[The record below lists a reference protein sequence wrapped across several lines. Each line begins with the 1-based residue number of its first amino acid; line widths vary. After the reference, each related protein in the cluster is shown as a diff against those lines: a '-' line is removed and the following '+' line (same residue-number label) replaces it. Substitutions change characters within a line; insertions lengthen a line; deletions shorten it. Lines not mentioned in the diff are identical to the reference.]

1 MTKKIYELITKEIIT
16 ELGKG
21 SVPWDRPWTFGKHR
35 NLRSKKHYRG
45 INQFLLNHRAAQN
58 GFTSQWW
65 MSYKQGKAL
74 GGQVRKGEKGQRII
88 FWNWTEK
95 EIENENG
102 ETEKKRYAFLRYYT
116 VFNLN
121 QVDNIEALP
130 EEKRTFT
137 PLEQAENIVD
147 NMLNPPALIHAK
159 QDRACYSPLR
169 DSVTM
174 PLREQFKS
182 ESGYYSVLFHEL
194 GHSTGHESRLNR
206 PSVVDGSYFGTEKY
220 SKEELLA
227 EMTAAFLMGDC
238 GMIQETRHNSA
249 AYIQSWLKVLKND
262 NKFVVQAASTAQKAA
277 DYILGIDWCQT
288 LKVGEYTSNPEMV
301 PV

>member
-1 MTKKIYELITKEIIT
+1 MTRKVYELITKEIIT
-16 ELGKG
+16 ELEKG
-21 SVPWDRPWTFGKHR
+21 SIPWDRSWTFGKHR
-35 NLRSKKHYRG
+35 NLKTKKHYRG

-58 GFTSQWW
+58 GFTSHWW
-65 MSYKQGKAL
+65 MSFKQAKAF
-74 GGQVRKGEKGQRII
+74 GGHVRKGEKGQRII

-116 VFNLN
+116 VFNLDHI
-121 QVDNIEALP
+121 DNIEAP
-130 EEKRTFT
+130 SEEERTFT
-137 PLEQAENIVD
+137 PKEQAENIID
-147 NMLNPPALIHAK
+147 NMPDPPALIHAK
-159 QDRACYSPLR
+159 QDRACYSPLQ

-206 PSVVDGSYFGTEKY
+206 PSVADGSYFGTEKY

-227 EMTAAFLMGDC
+227 EMTAAFLMGES

-249 AYIQSWLKVLKND
+249 AYIQS
-262 NKFVVQAASTAQKAA
+262 
-277 DYILGIDWCQT
+277 
-288 LKVGEYTSNPEMV
+288 
-301 PV
+301 